1 MKKTEFDY
9 DLPNMNDIFEEK
21 IDFSKI
27 FHFDLVQRVLE
38 GFIKKQNAMNKK
50 IKDLEIKFDSWQLTH
65 DIGGDTENSNKTEN
79 NEENKKDKREKTKE
93 NESDI
98 DNEDINKESENNL
111 EDDNNNKEIINK
123 KLNEK
128 IKEINKKIKKLESIN
143 KEMSQRLIINNNQN
157 TNFVETS
164 TEKIN
169 QMNINFKNLD
179 TTLKGKDRF
188 INNKMEDL
196 TKKIES
202 LEKSIEDNYKTTRNL
217 NSNIIY
223 LQKLKNEDILK
234 EFSNYKNINDK
245 EIKDIKNLI
254 EERITQFKNNLFGN
268 NLNNSEGQPE
278 QKDLFSPINEL
289 QLNDSINELKNYF
302 MKNISEI
309 NKSYKKAIED
319 INISK
324 INQDITNIQTE
335 LKEKINKNLLTLNIK
350 AEDSEIGISQLKE
363 KNKETN
369 QRIDS
374 SKDNIIQIEKI

>member
-128 IKEINKKIKKLESIN
+128 IREINKKIKKLESIN

-245 EIKDIKNLI
+245 EIKDLKNLI
-254 EERITQFKNNLFGN
+254 EERITQFKNNLFEN

-335 LKEKINKNLLTLNIK
+335 LKEKINKNLLTLKKILLYL
-350 AEDSEIGISQLKE
+350 IHL
-363 KNKETN
+363 
-369 QRIDS
+369 
-374 SKDNIIQIEKI
+374 QIF